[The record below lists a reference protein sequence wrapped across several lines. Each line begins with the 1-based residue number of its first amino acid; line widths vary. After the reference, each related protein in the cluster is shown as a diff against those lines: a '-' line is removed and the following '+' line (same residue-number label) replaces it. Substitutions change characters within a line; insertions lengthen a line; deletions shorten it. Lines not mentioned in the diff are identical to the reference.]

1 MIDLMKPHISC
12 LTDNANWLEIPGDG
26 TKERQG
32 VLVQGGLCL
41 QVIFLGD
48 FLQKWLLMLCFPF
61 SINAIADLIFCRSRK
76 AAFEFM
82 KFIGTY
88 SQEEMDKVGIKK

>member
-12 LTDNANWLEIPGDG
+12 FTDNANWLEIPGDG

-32 VLVQGGLCL
+32 VLIQGGVRL
-41 QVIFLGD
+41 QVIFCGN
-48 FLQKWLLMLCFPF
+48 FLSLL
-61 SINAIADLIFCRSRK
+61 INAIADHIFCRSRK